1 MRKRFMLLL
10 IFCSYLM
17 IAQDGFV
24 FSGNKSKITIPIE
37 FVNNLI
43 IVPLELNGYK
53 MNFLLD
59 TGVEESIL
67 FSIEQYESVLF
78 DDLKPIKLKGLGGGE
93 PVDAFKS
100 NGNKI
105 KFHQNFTDL
114 NHTIYVILNQDINIS
129 PRVGVPVNGIIGY
142 HFFKNYPIEID
153 YIKKR
158 ITIWRESKLLEK
170 KLNKHQ
176 ALHLEMVKNK
186 PYLQSNILIGKDT
199 LSGRLLLDTGNSDAF
214 WFFENHIKM
223 NKSQPHI
230 IDFLGKGF
238 NGDVYGKRTRIEQLK
253 FVDIDISKPIVAFPD
268 SISVKNVW
276 SDTLRIGSIGSE
288 FLKRNHSVWNYP
300 KKMLFI
306 KPNKWFH
313 DNYEHNVSGIEV
325 SHSGMQWKSEAIT
338 MYQKNTNSSVVSAL
352 PSVFYKV
359 VLKPVYTIT
368 QVVSTSE
375 AYQKGLRS
383 EDILIS
389 IQNKNVTDM
398 KLGEI
403 VEILKSEIG
412 KKIKLE
418 YERNGII
425 KALEITLKRQL

>member
-1 MRKRFMLLL
+1 MRKSIAFWF
-10 IFCSYLM
+10 IFCAYLM
-17 IAQDGFV
+17 MAQDGFV
-24 FSGNKSKITIPIE
+24 FSGKKSKITIPIE

-100 NGNKI
+100 NGNKLKI
-105 KFHQNFTDL
+105 TNHFLDN
-114 NHTIYVILNQDINIS
+114 NHTVYVILNQEINIS

-142 HFFKNYPIEID
+142 HFFKNYLVEID
-153 YIKKR
+153 YIQKR
-158 ITIWRESKLLEK
+158 IIVWRDNKVSKN
-170 KLNKHQ
+170 KLKNYQ
-176 ALHLEMVKNK
+176 VLNLEMVKNK
-186 PYLQSNILIGKDT
+186 PFLQSKVWIEKDT
-199 LSGRLLLDTGNSDAF
+199 ISGRLLLDTGNSDAF
-214 WFFENHIKM
+214 WLFESQFKM
-223 NKSQPHI
+223 DVSKPHLV
-230 IDFLGKGF
+230 DFLGKGF
-238 NGDVYGKRTRIEQLK
+238 NGDVFGKRTRLDHLK
-253 FVDIDISKPIVAFPD
+253 IGDIMIPKPIVSFPD
-268 SISVKNVW
+268 SLSIKNVW
-276 SDTLRIGSIGSE
+276 SDNKRIGSIGSE
-288 FLKRNHSVWNYP
+288 FLKRNHCIWDYS
-300 KKMLFI
+300 KKKLYL
-306 KPNKWFH
+306 KPNKWIQE
-313 DNYEHNVSGIEV
+313 NYEHNLSGIEV

-359 VLKPVYTIT
+359 VLKPVYNIT
-368 QVVSTSE
+368 QVIPTSE

-383 EDILIS
+383 GDILIS
-389 IQNKNVTDM
+389 IQNKNVSEM

-403 VEILKSEIG
+403 VEILKSG
-412 KKIKLE
+412 TNKKIKIE

-425 KALEITLKRQL
+425 KTLDVTLKRQL